1 MNVTRDSKDT
11 VRLPVLISLIL
22 GACIG
27 SGIFALPQNVA
38 NVASPGAAMIGWAI
52 TGVGMLCIAFVF
64 QSLAQRKPHLD
75 SGVYSYVRAGL
86 GDFVGFTSGWGYWL
100 ASIIAQVGYATL
112 FFSSLSYFVP
122 VFDGRNLLLNAV
134 CVSVMN
140 WVIFAVLA
148 RGIHQAA
155 VMNLITTVAK
165 LLPIA
170 AFLILVIFLGFN
182 TQIFTADFWGDA
194 LTFGDNGDEGASL
207 STQVKGMMLFTVW
220 AFIGVEGASAYSR
233 RAKTRRDVSLATLLG
248 FLAVFVLLL
257 LVSFLSYG
265 VASREEL
272 AGMGDNSLA
281 EVLKI
286 VVGPWGGGLISAGLC
301 ISVLGAYVSWQMLC
315 AEPITMM
322 AQDGLL
328 PKKLGHVN
336 PSGAPVAAQLL
347 SAIVIQLFI
356 VVFFAAESAYTTMVQ
371 LATSLYLIPYLFGAL
386 YLVFL
391 STRGRGLQHP
401 EAGRSI
407 NLDGPEVDT
416 RTNRMHLVISV
427 VAFIYSVWLF
437 YAADPKYVLLGMVL
451 VIPGM
456 ITYVITQ
463 RKAGRRV
470 FNYFEWFIA
479 TVVTVAAVV
488 ALVLLAQGTIDLS

>member
-170 AFLILVIFLGFN
+170 AFLILVIFLGFH
-182 TQIFTADFWGDA
+182 TEIFTADFWGDA

-479 TVVTVAAVV
+479 TVVTVAAVA

>member
-1 MNVTRDSKDT
+1 MNETRDSKDT

-86 GDFVGFTSGWGYWL
+86 GDFVGFASGWGYWL

-112 FFSSLSYFVP
+112 FFSSLSYFAP
-122 VFDGRNLLLNAV
+122 VFDGRNLLLNAL

-416 RTNRMHLVISV
+416 RTNRLHLAISV
-427 VAFIYSVWLF
+427 VAFFYSVWLF

-488 ALVLLAQGTIDLS
+488 ALVLLTQGTIDLS

>member
-86 GDFVGFTSGWGYWL
+86 GDFVGFASGWGYWL

>member
-1 MNVTRDSKDT
+1 VNVTRDSKDT

-148 RGIHQAA
+148 RGIRQAA

-170 AFLILVIFLGFN
+170 AFLILVTFLGFH
-182 TQIFTADFWGDA
+182 TEIFTADFWGDA
-194 LTFGDNGDEGASL
+194 LTFGDDGDEGASL

-322 AQDGLL
+322 AQDNLL

-407 NLDGPEVDT
+407 NLDGPTVDT

-427 VAFIYSVWLF
+427 AAFIYSVWLF

-470 FNYFEWFIA
+470 FNYFEWFVA

>member
-1 MNVTRDSKDT
+1 MNETRDSKDT

-170 AFLILVIFLGFN
+170 AFLILVIFLGFH
-182 TQIFTADFWGDA
+182 TEIFTADFWGDA

>member
-1 MNVTRDSKDT
+1 MNETRDSKDT

-148 RGIHQAA
+148 RGIRQAA

-170 AFLILVIFLGFN
+170 AFLILVTFLGFH
-182 TQIFTADFWGDA
+182 TEIFTADFWGDA
-194 LTFGDNGDEGASL
+194 LTFGDDGDEGSSL

-322 AQDGLL
+322 AQDNLL

-407 NLDGPEVDT
+407 NLDGPTVDT

-427 VAFIYSVWLF
+427 AAFIYSVWLF

-470 FNYFEWFIA
+470 FNCFEWFVA

>member
-64 QSLAQRKPHLD
+64 QALAQRKPHLD

-86 GDFVGFTSGWGYWL
+86 GDFVGFASGWGYWL

-134 CVSVMN
+134 CVSVLN

-170 AFLILVIFLGFN
+170 AFLILVVFLGFN

-479 TVVTVAAVV
+479 TVVTVAAVI
-488 ALVLLAQGTIDLS
+488 ALMLVTQGTIDLS

>member
-1 MNVTRDSKDT
+1 MNETRDSKDT
-11 VRLPVLISLIL
+11 VRLPVLICLIL

-27 SGIFALPQNVA
+27 SGIFALPQNLA

-86 GDFVGFTSGWGYWL
+86 GDFVGFASGWGYWL

-112 FFSSLSYFVP
+112 FFSSLSYFAP
-122 VFDGRNLLLNAV
+122 VFDGRNLLLNAL

-148 RGIHQAA
+148 CGIHQAA

-416 RTNRMHLVISV
+416 RTNRLHLAISV
-427 VAFIYSVWLF
+427 VAFFYSVWLF

-488 ALVLLAQGTIDLS
+488 ALVLLTQGTIDLS

>member
-1 MNVTRDSKDT
+1 VNETRDSKDT

-86 GDFVGFTSGWGYWL
+86 GDFVGFASGWGYWL

-112 FFSSLSYFVP
+112 FFSSLSYFAP
-122 VFDGRNLLLNAV
+122 VFDGRNLLLNAL

-148 RGIHQAA
+148 CGIHQAA

-401 EAGRSI
+401 EAGCSI

-416 RTNRMHLVISV
+416 RTNRLHLAISV
-427 VAFIYSVWLF
+427 VAFFYSVWLF

-488 ALVLLAQGTIDLS
+488 ALVLLTQGTIDLS

>member
-1 MNVTRDSKDT
+1 MNETRGGKDT

-22 GACIG
+22 GATVG

-64 QSLAQRKPHLD
+64 QSLALRKPYLD

-86 GDFVGFTSGWGYWL
+86 GDFVGFASGWGYWL

-112 FFSSLSYFVP
+112 FFSSLSYFIP
-122 VFDGRNLLLNAV
+122 VFDGRNLLLNAA
-134 CVSVMN
+134 SVTVLN
-140 WVIFAVLA
+140 WTIFTILA
-148 RGIHQAA
+148 RGVHQAA
-155 VMNLITTVAK
+155 VMNIVTTVAK

-170 AFLILVIFLGFN
+170 AFLVLVAFVGFH
-182 TQIFTADFWGDA
+182 TEIFTADFWGRT
-194 LTFGDNGDEGASL
+194 LTFGDDGNEAASL

-248 FLAVFVLLL
+248 FLAVFVLLI

-272 AGMGDNSLA
+272 AAMGDNSMA

-315 AEPITMM
+315 AEPVTMM
-322 AQDGLL
+322 ARDGLL
-328 PKKLGHVN
+328 PQRLGHIN
-336 PSGAPVAAQLL
+336 PNGAPVAAQLL

-356 VVFFAAESAYTTMVQ
+356 VVFFIYESAYTTMVQ
-371 LATSLYLIPYLFGAL
+371 LATSLYLIPYLFGSL

-391 STRGRGLQHP
+391 STRGRGIQHP

-407 NLDGPEVDT
+407 NLDGPGVE
-416 RTNRMHLVISV
+416 RGTNRLHLLISV
-427 VAFIYSVWLF
+427 VAFVYSLWLF
-437 YAADPKYVLLGMVL
+437 YAADPKFVLLGMVL

-456 ITYVITQ
+456 ITYIVTQ
-463 RKAGRRV
+463 RRAGRRV
-470 FNYFEWFIA
+470 FNYFEWFVA
-479 TVVTVAAVV
+479 AVVTVAAVV
-488 ALVLLAQGTIDLS
+488 AVVLMARGAIDLS

>member
-86 GDFVGFTSGWGYWL
+86 GDFVGFASGWGYWL

-170 AFLILVIFLGFN
+170 AFLILVIFLGFH
-182 TQIFTADFWGDA
+182 TEIFTADFWGDA

>member
-1 MNVTRDSKDT
+1 VNVTRDSKDT

-134 CVSVMN
+134 CVSLMN

-148 RGIHQAA
+148 RGIRQAA

-170 AFLILVIFLGFN
+170 AFLILVTFLGFH
-182 TQIFTADFWGDA
+182 TEIFTADFWGDA
-194 LTFGDNGDEGASL
+194 LTFGDDGDEGASL

-322 AQDGLL
+322 AQDNLL

-407 NLDGPEVDT
+407 NLDGPTVDT

-427 VAFIYSVWLF
+427 AAFIYSVWLF

-470 FNYFEWFIA
+470 FNYFEWFVA

>member
-1 MNVTRDSKDT
+1 
-11 VRLPVLISLIL
+11 
-22 GACIG
+22 
-27 SGIFALPQNVA
+27 
-38 NVASPGAAMIGWAI
+38 
-52 TGVGMLCIAFVF
+52 
-64 QSLAQRKPHLD
+64 
-75 SGVYSYVRAGL
+75 
-86 GDFVGFTSGWGYWL
+86 
-100 ASIIAQVGYATL
+100 
-112 FFSSLSYFVP
+112 
-122 VFDGRNLLLNAV
+122 
-134 CVSVMN
+134 
-140 WVIFAVLA
+140 
-148 RGIHQAA
+148 
-155 VMNLITTVAK
+155 
-165 LLPIA
+165 
-170 AFLILVIFLGFN
+170 
-182 TQIFTADFWGDA
+182 
-194 LTFGDNGDEGASL
+194 
-207 STQVKGMMLFTVW
+207 
-220 AFIGVEGASAYSR
+220 
-233 RAKTRRDVSLATLLG
+233 VSLATLLG

-322 AQDGLL
+322 AQDNLL

-407 NLDGPEVDT
+407 NLDGPTVDT

-427 VAFIYSVWLF
+427 AAFIYSVWLF

-470 FNYFEWFIA
+470 FNYFEWFVA

>member
-1 MNVTRDSKDT
+1 MNETRDSKDT